1 MFDRIGKLIKGFFS
15 LFISG
20 LEKANP
26 KALLEAEVQSFHE
39 AIATYNTNLA
49 KQAGMVE
56 KLREQIKRQQKEAD
70 IVKARAAA
78 CYNAKQMEEAGRLA
92 LTLKQL
98 NSDIAENETQ
108 MAQADELYKTL
119 VRQRDTFV
127 RDAQRR
133 IESIKQKMSRVD
145 MAESQAKLAEI
156 SSAVAYDISGS
167 GATLQRIEEG
177 LDERYSLAAG
187 KARVAADM
195 AKSGEWTV
203 KADQQAALEQQA
215 LAEFASAMG
224 LASPAPMMPVQA
236 GGAVA
241 QTMPIR
247 DLGPAET
254 AG

>member
-15 LFISG
+15 LFISN

-26 KALLEAEVQSFHE
+26 KALLEAEVQSFHQ
-39 AIATYNTNLA
+39 AIGTYNTNLA
-49 KQAGMVE
+49 KQAGMIE
-56 KLREQIKRQQKEAD
+56 KIREQLKRQQREAD
-70 IVKARAAA
+70 TLKARAAA

-92 LTLKQL
+92 LALKQI
-98 NSDIAENETQ
+98 NADIAENENQ
-108 MAQADELYKTL
+108 MNQADELYKNL

-133 IESIKQKMSRVD
+133 IEAIKQKMSRVD
-145 MAESQAKLAEI
+145 MAESQARLAEI
-156 SSAVAYDISGS
+156 ASATAYDMSGS

-195 AKSGEWTV
+195 AKTGEWSM
-203 KADQQAALEQQA
+203 KAEQQSALEQQA
-215 LAEFASAMG
+215 LAEFASSMG
-224 LASPAPMMPVQA
+224 LASPAPAMPVDSGSIA
-236 GGAVA
+236 ASA
-241 QTMPIR
+241 PPLR